1 MTLPPV
7 ERHISVSWGPE
18 EAFHRFAIDF
28 AKWWPRKTHS
38 IGGPKVK
45 EIVLEPRVG
54 GRIYEEL
61 VDGRR
66 FQWGQIVE
74 WEPPARLKFTFHPSR
89 EPSTAQD
96 VEVRFVPEGTG
107 TRLELVA
114 TKWENWGKDAA
125 RARKGYHLGWGYV
138 LKVWAG
144 RRDLGML
151 VLDGLA
157 GVMTA
162 LQLFKG
168 GRDAVIA
175 KSGGEIPRG
184 V

>member
-7 ERHISVSWGPE
+7 ERSISVSWGQD
-18 EAFHRFAIDF
+18 EAFRRFALDF

-66 FQWGQIVE
+66 FQWGQILA
-74 WEPPARLKFTFHPSR
+74 WEPPGRLMFTFHPSR
-89 EPSTAQD
+89 EPSSAQD

-125 RARKGYHLGWGYV
+125 KARKGYHLGWGYV

-144 RRDLGML
+144 RRDAGML
-151 VLDGLA
+151 LLDGLA
-157 GVMTA
+157 AALTA
-162 LQLFKG
+162 LQVFKG
-168 GRDAVIA
+168 GRDAAIA
-175 KSGGEIPRG
+175 RAGGEIARG
-184 V
+184 A